1 MGKVVTLGEILIRYS
16 TEKGQH
22 LEDSSRLFFHYG
34 GSEANVSIG
43 LSGLSHD
50 VSLLSVVPKNPLGQ
64 GALQHF
70 RKYGV
75 ATSDVYYSGDRLG
88 AYFVEVGAGPRATSV
103 VYDRKHSSLAELTET
118 MWADDTIFDGVD
130 LFHVSGITPA
140 LSEEL
145 VSITCDLM
153 KRAKERGVT
162 VSFDSNYRAKLWS
175 LEKASDVYKKI
186 LPFVDIFSAGKL
198 DAINLLGVTPLENA
212 VSTVDELTYYSQKM
226 QEMYPNISVIY
237 STTRDVV
244 STDEN
249 YLQGNLWHDGQLYQ
263 SRNFHIPYI
272 VDRIGGGDAF
282 SSGMLHGLLTQD
294 DPQHSIEFA
303 TGMSVLKHTY
313 SGDSLYISKEE
324 VEQFINSD
332 SSKINR

>member
-22 LEDSSRLFFHYG
+22 LADSSSLFFHYG

-43 LSGLSHD
+43 LSGLSHE
-50 VSLLSVVPKNPLGQ
+50 VSLLSVVPNNPLGQ
-64 GALQHF
+64 GSVQHF

-75 ATSDVYYSGDRLG
+75 DTSRVYFSGDRLG

-103 VYDRKHSSLAELTET
+103 VYDRKHSSLAELSDT
-118 MWADDTIFDGVD
+118 MWTDATLFDGVD

-140 LSEEL
+140 LSDEL
-145 VSITCDLM
+145 VDITCDLM
-153 KRAKERGVT
+153 KRAKESGVA

-175 LEKASDVYKKI
+175 LEKAADVYKKI

-198 DAINLLGVTPLENA
+198 DAINLLGVTPLEDA
-212 VSTVDELTYYSQKM
+212 ASTVDELTYYSQQM

-237 STTRDVV
+237 STTREVM

-249 YLQGNLWHDGQLYQ
+249 YLQGNLWIENQLYQ

-282 SSGMLHGLLTQD
+282 SSGMLHGLLTRD
-294 DPQHSIEFA
+294 NHQHSIDFA

-313 SGDSLYISKEE
+313 SGDSLYISEEE
-324 VEQFINSD
+324 VENFIKSD

>member
-1 MGKVVTLGEILIRYS
+1 MGKVITLGEVLIRYS

-22 LEDSSRLFFHYG
+22 LEDSSKLFFHYG

-43 LSGLSHD
+43 LSGLAYD
-50 VSLLSVVPKNPLGQ
+50 VSLLSVVPNNPLGH

-75 ATSDVYYSGDRLG
+75 TTSDVHFSGDRLG
-88 AYFVEVGAGPRATSV
+88 AYFVEVGAGVRATSV
-103 VYDRKHSSLAELTET
+103 VYDRKHSSLAELKHSL
-118 MWADDTIFDGVD
+118 WQDDSLFEGAD

-140 LSEEL
+140 LSDEL
-145 VSITCDLM
+145 IDITCELM
-153 KRAKERGVT
+153 KKAQKSGVK

-175 LEKASDVYKKI
+175 LEKASDVYKKL

-198 DAINLLGVTPLENA
+198 DAINILGVTPLEEA
-212 VSTVDELTYYSQKM
+212 SSTGDELIYYSQQM

-249 YLQGNLWHDGQLYQ
+249 YLQGNLWVEGQLYQ
-263 SRNFHIPYI
+263 SKNFHIPYI

-282 SSGMLHGLLTQD
+282 SAGMLHGLLTND
-294 DPQHSIEFA
+294 VPQHSIEFA

-313 SGDSLYISKEE
+313 SGDSLYVSREVVEE
-324 VEQFINSD
+324 FIKSD

>member
-50 VSLLSVVPKNPLGQ
+50 VSLLSVVPNNPLGQ

-75 ATSDVYYSGDRLG
+75 RTSDVYYSGERLG

-103 VYDRKHSSLAELTET
+103 VYDRKHSSLAELTQTLWE
-118 MWADDTIFDGVD
+118 DDTLFEGVD

-140 LSEEL
+140 LSDEL
-145 VSITCDLM
+145 VDITCDLM
-153 KRAKERGVT
+153 KRAKESGVR

-175 LEKASDVYKKI
+175 LEKASSVYKQL
-186 LPFVDIFSAGKL
+186 LPYVDIFSAGKL
-198 DAINLLGVTPLENA
+198 DAINLLGITPLEETA
-212 VSTVDELTYYSQKM
+212 STVDELTYYSQKM
-226 QEMYPNISVIY
+226 QEIYPNISVIY
-237 STTRDVV
+237 STTREVV

-249 YLQGNLWHDGQLYQ
+249 YLQGNLWIDNTLYQ
-263 SRNFHIPYI
+263 SRNMHVPYI

-282 SSGMLHGLLTQD
+282 SAGLLHGFLTKD
-294 DPQHSIEFA
+294 EYQHSIEFA

-313 SGDSLYISKEE
+313 SGDSLYISEEE
-324 VEQFINSD
+324 VENFIQSD

>member
-1 MGKVVTLGEILIRYS
+1 MGKVITLGEILIRYS

-50 VSLLSVVPKNPLGQ
+50 VSLLSVVPNNPLGN
-64 GALQHF
+64 GSLQHF

-75 ATSDVYYSGDRLG
+75 NTSRVYYSGDRLG

-103 VYDRKHSSLAELTET
+103 VYDRKHSSLAELTQT
-118 MWADDTIFDGVD
+118 MWEDDSLFDDVD
-130 LFHVSGITPA
+130 LFHVSGITTA
-140 LSEEL
+140 LSDEL
-145 VSITCDLM
+145 VDITLALM
-153 KRAKERGVT
+153 KKAKEKGIK

-175 LEKASDVYKKI
+175 LETASEVYKSL
-186 LPFVDIFSAGKL
+186 LPYVDIFSAGKL
-198 DAINLLGVTPLENA
+198 DAINLLGVTPID
-212 VSTVDELTYYSQKM
+212 VSSPVEELTYYSQEM
-226 QEMYPNISVIY
+226 QKLYPNISVIY
-237 STTRDVV
+237 STTREVI

-249 YLQGNLWHDGQLYQ
+249 YLQGNLWVDNTLYQ
-263 SRNFHIPYI
+263 SRQFHIPYI

-282 SSGMLHGLLTQD
+282 SAGMLHGLLTKD
-294 DPQHSIEFA
+294 SAQHSIEFA

-313 SGDSLYISKEE
+313 AGDSLYVSNDV
-324 VEQFINSD
+324 VETFIQSD